1 MGTPERVGMESEVE
15 ATQNDSLFRR
25 MIDSS
30 LVPTALVALDGRLF
44 FVNRAMCDF
53 VGHDADVLIRRS
65 WSDLTGIQGRSE
77 ADAEGK
83 SDVIAGRRGS
93 YRTIEKYVHADGR
106 VIWGDLTLSALGG
119 TADVSPKYLL
129 AQIADITSAVEMRDE
144 LAEARRQQ
152 ATADA
157 LYRRSVESA
166 KIGMALTQPDGGF
179 TEVNDAMCEFFGYDA
194 QTLLTKSWIE
204 LTAPCDRDLT
214 LVNRD
219 DLVAGRIESYRMHK
233 QYMHADGHLIWGDLT
248 VVCLRDDDG
257 AVQTLISQIV
267 DVTEEVAAHEEI
279 EASRRQLELAAKRYR
294 KLFDN
299 SIIPAVLSRPDGSL
313 AMVNQAMCDFLGYDG
328 DRLLS
333 MTWMDLVAPEDL
345 ERGYRATQEL
355 MSGERDSYR
364 GKQRLIHADGRRL
377 FGDLSMGC
385 NRNAEGEFE
394 NIIAQIID
402 ITEQVQSRDR
412 LAQREAQLSSEIAS
426 AARYI
431 ESLLPGPLTGGVE
444 VSSRYLPSLAVGGDC
459 FHYRWLDDDLLE
471 IYLIDV
477 SGHGVRP
484 ALLSVSVHNMIRS
497 GSMPLSTLLRP
508 DRVLSKLNALFQME
522 QQDDAYFSM
531 WYGIYECSSRT
542 MRYATAGSPPALVFH
557 PTPDGD
563 WQYSALA
570 TASVPVGMFTDSRY
584 HSRSYTV
591 PAGARMLL
599 FSDGAFE
606 LPLRGG
612 RCGTLDEF
620 TDVVLNQLRN
630 DDFSAEAIVEQLRA
644 RTVDG
649 QFEDDCSLIAVDFGS
664 AAPR

>member
-1 MGTPERVGMESEVE
+1 
-15 ATQNDSLFRR
+15 
-25 MIDSS
+25 
-30 LVPTALVALDGRLF
+30 
-44 FVNRAMCDF
+44 MCDF

-328 DRLLS
+328 DAQPLTTSFAEYLLP
-333 MTWMDLVAPEDL
+333 TAPGIPRIKFVAL
-345 ERGYRATQEL
+345 EYPGTNNPLGVKGAGE
-355 MSGERDSYR
+355 SGCIPVPGAVVSA
-364 GKQRLIHADGRRL
+364 IADAIGDP
-377 FGDLSMGC
+377 GVDLS
-385 NRNAEGEFE
+385 EF
-394 NIIAQIID
+394 
-402 ITEQVQSRDR
+402 
-412 LAQREAQLSSEIAS
+412 
-426 AARYI
+426 
-431 ESLLPGPLTGGVE
+431 PLTPGRLCE
-444 VSSRYLPSLAVGGDC
+444 LSRA
-459 FHYRWLDDDLLE
+459 
-471 IYLIDV
+471 
-477 SGHGVRP
+477 
-484 ALLSVSVHNMIRS
+484 A
-497 GSMPLSTLLRP
+497 
-508 DRVLSKLNALFQME
+508 
-522 QQDDAYFSM
+522 
-531 WYGIYECSSRT
+531 
-542 MRYATAGSPPALVFH
+542 SP
-557 PTPDGD
+557 
-563 WQYSALA
+563 
-570 TASVPVGMFTDSRY
+570 
-584 HSRSYTV
+584 
-591 PAGARMLL
+591 
-599 FSDGAFE
+599 
-606 LPLRGG
+606 RG
-612 RCGTLDEF
+612 
-620 TDVVLNQLRN
+620 
-630 DDFSAEAIVEQLRA
+630 
-644 RTVDG
+644 
-649 QFEDDCSLIAVDFGS
+649 
-664 AAPR
+664 